1 MDTPPVETQT
11 KLITIKQDII
21 LRIREMLTGKQLILA
36 TKPYAQEQRGRSW
49 YVLIS
54 TLTLLLA
61 AAAGTIYGHYI
72 LIRLCCSILM
82 ALLMM
87 RTFIIY
93 HDFEHHAILQ
103 KSRLAK
109 LILSAYGLY
118 MLTPASIWKRSH
130 DYHHKNNS
138 KLFSASIGSYPI
150 ATKKKFASMSK
161 GERTAYLANRHPLVI
176 MLGYFTIFI
185 FGMCVASFVSTPKKH
200 WDSLIALILHVALSV
215 FVFVYFG
222 PLTWVFT
229 LLIPF
234 TITCAIGSYLF
245 YAQHN
250 FPGVVFNNNE
260 DWTYE
265 KAALDSSSYMK
276 TGPLMRWFSGNI
288 GYHHIHH
295 LNARIPFYRLP
306 EAYQNIRELQMAK
319 ETSLKIRDMIACFR
333 LKIWDPEQQR
343 MISLKEFKLSMA

>member
-1 MDTPPVETQT
+1 
-11 KLITIKQDII
+11 
-21 LRIREMLTGKQLILA
+21 MLTGKQLILA
-36 TKPYAQEQRGRSW
+36 TKPYAQEQRARSW
-49 YVLIS
+49 YVLLS
-54 TLTLLLA
+54 TLTLFLA

-72 LIRLCCSILM
+72 TIRLSCSVLM

-87 RTFIIY
+87 RMFIIY

-103 KSRLAK
+103 KSRIAK
-109 LILSAYGLY
+109 FIMSAYGLY
-118 MLTPASIWKRSH
+118 MLTPSSIWKRSH

-161 GERTAYLANRHPLVI
+161 GERLSYLAIRHPLVI
-176 MLGYFTIFI
+176 LFGYFTIFI
-185 FGMCVASFVSTPKKH
+185 FGMCISSFASTPKKH
-200 WDSLIALILHVALSV
+200 WDSLVALILHVALSV
-215 FVFVYFG
+215 SIFFIFDAQTWL
-222 PLTWVFT
+222 LTIA
-229 LLIPF
+229 LPF

-250 FPGVVFNNNE
+250 FPGVMFNNNE

-276 TGPLMRWFSGNI
+276 TGPVMGWFSGNI

-306 EAYQNIRELQMAK
+306 EAYNNIKELQMAK
-319 ETSLKIRDMIACFR
+319 QTSLKIKDMVECFR
-333 LKIWDPEQQR
+333 LKIWDPELQR
-343 MISLKEFKLSMA
+343 MISLKEFKMSMSLS